1 MKMKLVLNL
10 AMALA
15 ALPALAENVIMM
27 DQGSKWNDKARQKYY
42 TLDQGS
48 QLIPLAWFKA
58 LRQPNGEPFMADS
71 LARYGYLPMPDR
83 KTAKDKGV
91 AGLPVGF
98 TTNEKFVGMTCS
110 ACHTRQ
116 IDVAGKAYR
125 IDGGPSFTDFQAFM
139 ADLDVSVNHIL
150 TNEVAFDLF
159 ANQVLGKTA
168 GKSARNKLRTEV
180 AAWFKPY
187 HAIVKGSLPV
197 DAPWGPARLDAVSM
211 IFNRLTG
218 LDIGVPPN
226 YIIESN
232 IKLADAPTRYPFLW
246 NAPIQDRTQW
256 PGFSENGNRILA
268 LSRNLGEV
276 IGVFGTFH
284 PVKAPLNPLK
294 ISYVK
299 NNSANFVGLNRLESQ
314 VMRLGPPKWPW
325 PLKEELVKAGKDVFY
340 KKDAQNGNYSCN
352 DCHGIRKGATRSLTH
367 ETWATPV
374 LDVGTDSREVLLL
387 TSQVKTGILEGTSVG
402 GEPLKAMDYAFAVL
416 KNVVAGSILQHYTAP
431 LAGKANAKEKALQEQ
446 VQAKLKA
453 QAQAVMQTKLK
464 AGLDADDEVG
474 ASGSTEDLKQTY
486 QTQVADTNAASAAA
500 SGPVTNGPFK
510 YESRVLQGIWA
521 AAPYLHNGS
530 VPTLA
535 ELLKPSDQRV
545 AEFRVGPAYD
555 IETVGLALNQ
565 DKFNFTLKTTDCSKR
580 DSGNSRCG
588 HEYGTGFSADEKKAL
603 LEYLKQL

>member
-1 MKMKLVLNL
+1 MKVKFALGF
-10 AMALA
+10 AMVMA
-15 ALPALAENVIMM
+15 ALPALADNVILM
-27 DQGSKWNDKARQKYY
+27 DQGGKWTDKARQKYY

-58 LRQPNGEPFMADS
+58 LRQSNGEPFMADS

-83 KTAKDKGV
+83 KDGKGKGV

-98 TTNEKFVGMTCS
+98 TTNKQFVGMTCS

-116 IDVAGKAYR
+116 IEVAGQAYR
-125 IDGGPSFTDFQAFM
+125 IDGGPAIADFQSFM
-139 ADLDVSVNHIL
+139 ADLDVSVNQVL
-150 TNEVAFDLF
+150 TNDAAFEAF
-159 ANQVLGKTA
+159 ASEVLGKTA
-168 GKSARNKLRTEV
+168 RKSARDKLRADV

-197 DAPWGPARLDAVSM
+197 DAPWGPSRLDAVSM

-218 LDIGVPPN
+218 LDIGSSPD

-284 PVKAPLNPLK
+284 PVKEPLNPLK

-299 NNSANFVGLNRLESQ
+299 NNSANFAGLNKLESQ

-325 PLKEELVKAGKDVFY
+325 PVKEELVKVGKDVFY
-340 KKDAQNGNYSCN
+340 KKDVQHGNFSCN

-374 LDVGTDSREVLLL
+374 LDVGTDSREVMLL
-387 TSQVKTGILEGTSVG
+387 TSQVQTGMLEGTSVG
-402 GEPLKAMDYAFAVL
+402 DAPLKAVDYAFAVL

-431 LAGKANAKEKALQEQ
+431 LKGKVNAKEKAMQEQ
-446 VQAKLKA
+446 VQAKALA
-453 QAQAVMQTKLK
+453 QAQLQKKFK
-464 AGLDADDEVG
+464 AELDADDEAG
-474 ASGSTEDLKQTY
+474 DSGSTENLKKTFQAKVDDTS
-486 QTQVADTNAASAAA
+486 ADNAAG
-500 SGPVTNGPFK
+500 SGPATDGPFK

-535 ELLKPSDQRV
+535 ELLKPADQRV
-545 AEFRVGPAYD
+545 AEFSIGPAYD
-555 IETVGLALNQ
+555 IDAVGLAAKQ
-565 DKFNFTLKTTDCSKR
+565 SKFNFTLKTTDCSKR

-588 HEYGTGFSADEKKAL
+588 HEYGTGFSDDEKKAL
-603 LEYLKQL
+603 LEYLKKL